1 MLELRNVDKF
11 YEFKKHWYLK
21 KERLEL
27 FKNLNFI
34 LKKGQNLAIF
44 GASGSGKSTLARILC
59 FLEKPSL
66 GEVLYENI
74 NLHTLNFKEQRKLRK
89 EIQYLFQ
96 DQKLALNP
104 YKRVK
109 NLIFDVYGNFG
120 LKKDKEKIASL
131 FEEFEL
137 KEQILNQKP
146 YNLSGGEAARIGLIR
161 TLILE
166 PKLLIL
172 DELTSS
178 LDSFNAF
185 KIMNFLKK
193 YQEKKELSFIFITH
207 QKEFLK
213 NFDYQI
219 LKL

>member
-1 MLELRNVDKF
+1 M
-11 YEFKKHWYLK
+11 
-21 KERLEL
+21 
-27 FKNLNFI
+27 
-34 LKKGQNLAIF
+34 
-44 GASGSGKSTLARILC
+44 
-59 FLEKPSL
+59 
-66 GEVLYENI
+66 YENI
-74 NLHTLNFKEQRKLRK
+74 NLHTLNFKKQRELRK

-104 YKRVK
+104 YKRVE
-109 NLIFDVYGNFG
+109 NLIFDVYGNFD
-120 LKKDKEKIASL
+120 LKKNKEKITFL
-131 FEEFEL
+131 FKEFEL

-193 YQEKKELSFIFITH
+193 YQEKNDISFIFITH

-219 LKL
+219 LNLSS